1 MDSNK
6 CMSRKNIFA
15 DFNSSINI
23 FDISKTLTH
32 QQKFFFELLH
42 VEQSTKIISLRI
54 IYYADKKLILKS
66 KQKIDH
72 SNSFHK
78 NRYNLVNRIQK
89 AIGATFTQSNTAKRK
104 RKLSLKKVVI
114 MKFT

>member
-1 MDSNK
+1 M
-6 CMSRKNIFA
+6 
-15 DFNSSINI
+15 
-23 FDISKTLTH
+23 TH

-54 IYYADKKLILKS
+54 IYYVDKKMILKS

-78 NRYNLVNRIQK
+78 NRYNLVNKIQK
-89 AIGATFTQSNTAKRK
+89 TIDATFTQSNTE
-104 RKLSLKKVVI
+104 KKKTKIVFKESCNYEVHLN
-114 MKFT
+114 

>member
-1 MDSNK
+1 M
-6 CMSRKNIFA
+6 
-15 DFNSSINI
+15 
-23 FDISKTLTH
+23 TY

-54 IYYADKKLILKS
+54 IYYVDKKMILKS

-78 NRYNLVNRIQK
+78 NRYNLVNKIQK
-89 AIGATFTQSNTAKRK
+89 TIDATFTQSNTAKRK
-104 RKLSLKKVVI
+104 RKLSKESCNYEVHLN
-114 MKFT
+114 